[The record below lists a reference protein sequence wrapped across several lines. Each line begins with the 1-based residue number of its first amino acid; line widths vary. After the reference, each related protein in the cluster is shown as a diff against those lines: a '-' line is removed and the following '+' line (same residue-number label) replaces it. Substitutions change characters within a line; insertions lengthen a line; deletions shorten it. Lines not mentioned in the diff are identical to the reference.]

1 MNRIRSSIV
10 ALLGK
15 AVATG
20 HVGQAARL
28 SSPLASNPDFVAGT
42 TGEPPVPREHS
53 NLTSSCLSCP
63 SFLFSSAS
71 LPCSSAPHPEK
82 FPYRPCLRSGYQK
95 RRKAE

>member
-63 SFLFSSAS
+63 SFLFSSV
-71 LPCSSAPHPEK
+71 LWPCSSMLHPAK
-82 FPYRPCLRSGYQK
+82 SLFRPYLHSGCQ
-95 RRKAE
+95 RQHHWQ

>member
-1 MNRIRSSIV
+1 MKRIRSSIV

-63 SFLFSSAS
+63 SFLFSSA
-71 LPCSSAPHPEK
+71 LWPYSSEPRLAK
-82 FPYRPCLRSGYQK
+82 FLCRPCQHSEYQRRRRSQ
-95 RRKAE
+95 